1 MRNFLFILIF
11 CFGFFSCSKD
21 DNETSSSKPEYT
33 YIEYNIPKINY
44 ITVYDVD
51 KDYITIYIDYKDD
64 NESIYERVYNIH
76 IYNDEYDYKE
86 KQVISNGNYKYI
98 KVKTPLITN
107 KYYIEI
113 KEIGYFNKEKTF
125 SYELESEYDEVI
137 IDNYFDNYA
146 HAPVINSLYLINKTK
161 NNLEIGINYD
171 YRGKG
176 WYKLEYRCTIY
187 DLNNELNII
196 KMQGI
201 CLGNGYDVNSINI
214 NNLSLENGNYKLVI
228 QFGTCYGANLFEN
241 NSPYSNL
248 TNNTFEFFI

>member
-125 SYELESEYDEVI
+125 S
-137 IDNYFDNYA
+137 
-146 HAPVINSLYLINKTK
+146 
-161 NNLEIGINYD
+161 
-171 YRGKG
+171 
-176 WYKLEYRCTIY
+176 
-187 DLNNELNII
+187 
-196 KMQGI
+196 
-201 CLGNGYDVNSINI
+201 
-214 NNLSLENGNYKLVI
+214 
-228 QFGTCYGANLFEN
+228 
-241 NSPYSNL
+241 
-248 TNNTFEFFI
+248 